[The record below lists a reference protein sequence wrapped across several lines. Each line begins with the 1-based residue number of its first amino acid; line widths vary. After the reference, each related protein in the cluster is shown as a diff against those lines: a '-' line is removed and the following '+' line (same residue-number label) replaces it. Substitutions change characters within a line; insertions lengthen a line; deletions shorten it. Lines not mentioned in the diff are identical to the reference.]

1 MISIKVDW
9 HMEIYKTIILW
20 LTPYNT
26 TLQHSCSFDSLQS
39 MLYIRP
45 MRQVMNELKIAN
57 RIAEYIY
64 NQMKGEFYVEK
75 EKNME
80 KEKYETH

>member
-1 MISIKVDW
+1 
-9 HMEIYKTIILW
+9 
-20 LTPYNT
+20 
-26 TLQHSCSFDSLQS
+26 